1 MPFQMDAKALSTL
14 PSPALRNFAERVGI
28 EANKRKKDVIRD
40 LVDKYH
46 PMLVPYE
53 PDSVTNSPTSASSEV
68 ARRQGAVEE
77 SQGQGV
83 SASAICSSNLPG
95 RGIGSPIAQK
105 VAPVHKSCK
114 GLWIQSRLSHRERG
128 EAHEQLRELQLLLSS
143 IGRRTAMLVERGSGS
158 RDSAPRVEKNEKI
171 EATYEEEEE
180 ELLEVEE
187 MTSREV
193 DLSDLPS
200 TPHGDGETAGR
211 GQKRK
216 RVVEDASPHDSLRK
230 RTRVEPCLGARQ

>member
-1 MPFQMDAKALSTL
+1 MAAPLAQEIEAQEQVQEVQLLSSIGRRAVALMDAKALSTL

-83 SASAICSSNLPG
+83 SAEGQRLKRLRLALERHCPELEGLRPLEG
-95 RGIGSPIAQK
+95 GAQ
-105 VAPVHKSCK
+105 
-114 GLWIQSRLSHRERG
+114 
-128 EAHEQLRELQLLLSS
+128 
-143 IGRRTAMLVERGSGS
+143 
-158 RDSAPRVEKNEKI
+158 APRVEKNEKI